1 MKVNEILVGSK
12 KRKSRDSRKH
22 RIIQKALHKI
32 NLKEGARI
40 DHLEDL
46 ILRDGISGAK
56 KAINT
61 LRQVEQNPGSVT
73 IKWDGRPAIV
83 FGRNEKGEF
92 VLTDKS
98 GFGAVKYNGRVT
110 SPKGLE
116 DMIVNRNPDNADFA
130 KTMSGIWGKIESTVP
145 DSFRGYVIGDLLWMN
160 KLSAKENMIKFTPN
174 TTTYSVRADSDI
186 GKKILASD
194 VGVVIHKSIGLD
206 GGTSNVDMSQFQQGD
221 TMIMP
226 PATVSKAP
234 GVDIPQVDELE
245 NYLNQNSKAISDLF
259 NVPAELK
266 MKNFGE
272 ILYSYIN
279 ASVKNKSLDNL
290 GANFVQWVEGSNLSA
305 PKKERL
311 LNYVNT
317 KAKGFNATFS
327 FIKGIKN
334 LKNKVIDLL
343 DSQKADIQASTD
355 GKPGGEGYV
364 VDKDVKL
371 VNRSTFSQANFARNN
386 P

>member
-22 RIIQKALHKI
+22 RIIQKALHKVK
-32 NLKEGARI
+32 LKEGARI
-40 DHLEDL
+40 EHLEDL
-46 ILRDGISGAK
+46 IIRDGVAGAK
-56 KAINT
+56 KAIST
-61 LRQVEQNPGSVT
+61 LHQIEQNPGSVT
-73 IKWDGRPAIV
+73 IKWDGRPAII

-98 GFGAVKYNGRVT
+98 GFGAVKYDGKVT

-130 KTMSGIWGKIESTVP
+130 KRMSGIWDKVESTVP
-145 DSFRGYVIGDLLWMN
+145 DSFRGYVLGDLLWMN
-160 KLSAKENMIKFTPN
+160 KLTAQDNKITIMPN
-174 TTTYSVRADSDI
+174 TTKYEVVANSDI

-194 VGVVIHKSIGLD
+194 VGVVIHKAMGLD
-206 GGTSNVDMSQFQQGD
+206 GTTSNVDMSQFQQGE

-226 PATVSKAP
+226 PVTMQKSP

-245 NYLNQNSKAISDLF
+245 NYLNQNAKAIDDLF

-266 MKNFGE
+266 MKNFGD
-272 ILYSYIN
+272 ILYTYIN

-290 GANFVQWVEGSNLSA
+290 GANFVQWVNSSNLSE

-317 KAKGFNATFS
+317 KAKGFNATFN

-334 LKNKVIDLL
+334 IKNKVIDLL
-343 DSQKADIQASTD
+343 DSQKADIQAVKD
-355 GKPGGEGYV
+355 GEGYV

>member
-22 RIIQKALHKI
+22 RIIQKALHKVK
-32 NLKEGARI
+32 LKEGARI
-40 DHLEDL
+40 EHLEDL
-46 ILRDGISGAK
+46 IIRDGVAGAK
-56 KAINT
+56 KAIST
-61 LRQVEQNPGSVT
+61 LHQIEQNPGSVT
-73 IKWDGRPAIV
+73 IKWDGRPAII

-98 GFGAVKYNGRVT
+98 GFGAVKYDGKVT

-130 KTMSGIWGKIESTVP
+130 KRMSGIWDKVESTVP
-145 DSFRGYVIGDLLWMN
+145 DSFRGYVLGDLLWMN
-160 KLSAKENMIKFTPN
+160 KLTAQDNKITIMPN
-174 TTTYSVRADSDI
+174 TTKYEVVANSDI

-194 VGVVIHKSIGLD
+194 VGVVIHKAMGLD
-206 GGTSNVDMSQFQQGD
+206 GTTSNVDMSQFQQGE

-226 PATVSKAP
+226 PVTMQKSP

-245 NYLNQNSKAISDLF
+245 NYLNQNAKAIDDLF

-266 MKNFGE
+266 MKNFGD
-272 ILYSYIN
+272 ILYTYIN

-290 GANFVQWVEGSNLSA
+290 GANFVQWVKGSNLSE

-317 KAKGFNATFS
+317 KAKGFNATFN

-334 LKNKVIDLL
+334 IKNKVIDLL
-343 DSQKADIQASTD
+343 DSQKADIQAVKD
-355 GKPGGEGYV
+355 GEGYV